1 MIHIVFQ
8 EADVPTLEKCF
19 EIDESM
25 RGDIM
30 EIKDEFA
37 VGPIKDIYS
46 AEGIESRKQ
55 WWRDILTGGDY
66 DGIVDD
72 GHVDDQKTV
81 QELISKLQTNKN
93 EIVWIWAAQNK
104 HDVSGYYWL
113 ISQLK
118 NFHGRIFL
126 LYLNNLPFINDKGS
140 IFYPENLFNI
150 PPREFIKAK
159 KLARPV
165 TLSEFE
171 IDPDEWTRLQN
182 EDKGVRILEGGKK
195 LVQFD
200 YDFYDTELRKFISM
214 DWQKGS
220 KLIHSFLN
228 KATHKTGD
236 AFLLW
241 RLKGMIQM
249 GEFEVQGEIKNMK
262 DFEVKARSDQATI
275 AEQ

>member
-8 EADVPTLEKCF
+8 EADVPALEKSF
-19 EIDESM
+19 ELDESM
-25 RGDIM
+25 KGEIM

-46 AEGIESRKQ
+46 TAGIEARKQ
-55 WWRDILTGGDY
+55 WWREILAGGDY
-66 DGIVDD
+66 SRIADD

-81 QELISKLQTNKN
+81 QELIGKLQTNN
-93 EIVWIWAAQNK
+93 DEIVWIWAAQNK

-113 ISQLK
+113 VSQLK
-118 NFHGRIFL
+118 NFQGRIFL

-140 IFYPENLFNI
+140 IFYPENIFNI

-195 LVQFD
+195 LVQYD
-200 YDFYDTELRKFISM
+200 YDFYDGELRKFISM

-220 KLIHSFLN
+220 KLIHSYLN
-228 KATHKTGD
+228 KAPHKTGD

-241 RLKGMIQM
+241 RLKGIIQA
-249 GEFEVQGEIKNMK
+249 GEVEVQGEIKNMK
-262 DFEVKARSDQATI
+262 DFEVKSKSVQAATV
-275 AEQ
+275 E

>member
-8 EADVPTLEKCF
+8 EADVPALEKSF
-19 EIDESM
+19 ELDESM
-25 RGDIM
+25 KGEIM

-46 AEGIESRKQ
+46 TAGIEARKQ
-55 WWRDILTGGDY
+55 WWREILAGGDY
-66 DGIVDD
+66 GRLADD

-81 QELISKLQTNKN
+81 QELTGKLQTNSD

-113 ISQLK
+113 VSQLK
-118 NFHGRIFL
+118 NFQGRIFL

-140 IFYPENLFNI
+140 IFYPENIFNI

-195 LVQFD
+195 LVQYD
-200 YDFYDTELRKFISM
+200 YDFYDGELRKFISM

-220 KLIHSFLN
+220 KLIHSYLN
-228 KATHKTGD
+228 KAMHKTGD

-241 RLKGMIQM
+241 RLKGMIQA
-249 GEFEVQGEIKNMK
+249 GEVEVQGEIKNMK
-262 DFEVKARSDQATI
+262 DFEVKSKSVQAATV
-275 AEQ
+275 E

>member
-8 EADVPTLEKCF
+8 EADVAALQKSF
-19 EIDESM
+19 ELDESM

-37 VGPIKDIYS
+37 VGPIKDIYNPV
-46 AEGIESRKQ
+46 AVESRKQ
-55 WWRDILTGGDY
+55 WWRDILAGGDY
-66 DGIVDD
+66 AGIVDEGD
-72 GHVDDQKTV
+72 VDDQETV
-81 QELISKLQTNKN
+81 RELTERLKN
-93 EIVWIWAAQNK
+93 DTDEIVWIWAAQNK

-113 ISQLK
+113 ITQLK
-118 NFHGRIFL
+118 DFQGRVFL
-126 LYLNNLPFINDKGS
+126 LYLNNLPFINEKGS
-140 IFYPENLFNI
+140 IFYPENLFSI

-195 LVQFD
+195 LVQYD
-200 YDFYDTELRKFISM
+200 YHFYDAELKKFISA
-214 DWQKGS
+214 DWQKAS
-220 KLIHSFLN
+220 RLIHTFLA
-228 KATHKTGD
+228 KATHRTGD

-241 RLKGMIQM
+241 RLKGLIQA
-249 GEFEVQGEIKNMK
+249 GEIEVQGEVRNMK
-262 DFEVKARSDQATI
+262 DFEVKAKAARETEVA
-275 AEQ
+275 